1 MTKQEKIQ
9 EAWII
14 AIGIDAYESDV
25 KGFIDDNGWVDIKI
39 YLLKDDYL
47 QSRPIREGLSPVSF
61 LRRPILLEGIDNNN
75 GWVKIY
81 IESDLPKKDLE
92 CYVTNAIGRIQF
104 GEFEKETESFF
115 VNNDRIFPTHYQKI
129 IKPNYPIY

>member
-9 EAWII
+9 
-14 AIGIDAYESDV
+14 DAYGEYWDKF
-25 KGFIDDNGWVDIKI
+25 KGYVDENGWLNCKEKHRGLIPYFDVCEIKFS
-39 YLLKDDYL
+39 KVK
-47 QSRPIREGLSPVSF
+47 QRPIS
-61 LRRPILLEGIDNNN
+61 LEGIDNNN